1 VIVGCGVDVVDVA
14 RVARVV
20 DRWDARFQRRVLT
33 ERERA
38 QCSACRRPA
47 RQMALR
53 FAAKEAGMKAIGTGW
68 ARGVSWRD
76 FEVLRGASG
85 FELRLS
91 GRAAEVAREQGSDR
105 VWVAVALTRTHAIAQ
120 VVLESAR
127 GRGGP

>member
-1 VIVGCGVDVVDVA
+1 MIVGCGVDVVDVA

-20 DRWDARFQRRVLT
+20 DRWDARFQRRILT

-38 QCSACRRPA
+38 QCTASRQPA

-68 ARGVSWRD
+68 ARGVSWKD
-76 FEVLRGASG
+76 FEVLRGRSG

-91 GRAAEVAREQGSDR
+91 GRAAEVAREQGSAR

-120 VVLESAR
+120 VVLESAPGG
-127 GRGGP
+127 GRS